1 MQESI
6 FSGLRV
12 VELAGVLAG
21 PAVGMFFAELG
32 AEVIKVENATTGGD
46 VTRRWKGPNETPQA
60 SFSAYYAS
68 INYGKEVLLADLT
81 QEKERENIY
90 QLIDEADIVLSNFRE
105 ASASKLGMDPAT
117 LRQRNP
123 QLIVAE
129 LSAFGKG
136 STRPAFDVV
145 LQAEAGFLFMCGHA
159 GQPPAKMPVALID
172 LLAAHQ
178 LKEGVLCALIHRMR
192 TGSGA
197 LVRTSLLEAA
207 IASLANQ
214 ATNWLMGQH
223 IPQRMGTKH
232 PNIAPYGDMF
242 TTRDEKAI
250 ILAVGTEQQFKR
262 LLEVLDGQAVG
273 EDLRFATNAERVR
286 HREALFAVLQ
296 PYIKTF
302 FRDELLQ
309 KLEAAGVPAGAIRN
323 MQEVFELPQA
333 HELLL
338 RYSLPDGQPATCVRT
353 VAFTLEGE

>member
-1 MQESI
+1 M
-6 FSGLRV
+6 

-81 QEKERENIY
+81 REKERENIY
-90 QLIDEADIVLSNFRE
+90 QLIDEADIVLTNFRE

-223 IPQRMGTKH
+223 IPQRMGTQH

-242 TTRDEKAI
+242 TTRDDKAV
-250 ILAVGTEQQFKR
+250 ILAVGTEQQFEK
-262 LLEVLDGQAVG
+262 LLAILDNPSEVR
-273 EDLRFATNAERVR
+273 EDDRFTSNARRVQ
-286 HREALFAVLQ
+286 HREALFAALQ
-296 PYIKTF
+296 PHIKNVN
-302 FRDELLQ
+302 RDELLQ

-333 HELLL
+333 SELLL
-338 RYSLPDGQPATCVRT
+338 QYKLPDGQPATCVRT
-353 VAFTLEGE
+353 VAFTVETG